1 MGWSAEERPLPEAAA
16 ARIRDGFLD
25 YGAEFRRLTLQ
36 ARARFEQR
44 DWSGGRRDAVAR
56 LGLYRSAVGAV
67 VGVVQTR
74 LGPRAHDR
82 SLWRAIRADYARLVA
97 ERHDAEIART
107 FFNSITRQAFSTVG
121 VDADVEFGG
130 RDLGTGEMIP
140 AGAGSGRATPA
151 EVTNAHGVPSMA
163 AMQEA
168 RASTAF
174 DSVVQTFVRHRS
186 IQDLVREILQRFRFG
201 VGYEDL
207 ERDAQLVAREIES
220 YAPRVGVRAIEVA
233 QPVFYRNKG
242 AYLVGRVRSYEGN
255 LPLVLALLNP
265 DGQVVVDAVLLAE
278 HEVSIVFSFTH
289 SHFLVA
295 TERPG
300 ALVRFLRALMP
311 HKPVDELFNS
321 IGYSKHGKTELYRAL
336 RRHLESSDDQFEL
349 ARGARGMVMIV
360 FTMPSYDVVFKIIRD
375 RFLPPKTTTRRQ
387 VMEKYHLVFQHD
399 RAGRLVGA
407 QEFEHLAFAR
417 SRFTPELL
425 GELQEHARD
434 TVAVDG
440 DRVVIHHLY
449 TERRVTPLDLYLRE
463 AQAADAVEA
472 VLDYGEAL
480 RDLAATNI
488 FPGDLLLK
496 NFGVTR
502 HRRVVFYDYD
512 ELCLLTD
519 CNFRYLPAPA
529 NDEEEWA
536 GEPWF
541 YASDRDVFPEEFG
554 HFLEIRGPLRDAF
567 VAVHGDILSVSFWD
581 RMQAAQR
588 QGQILDLFP
597 YPRERRLHS

>member
-1 MGWSAEERPLPEAAA
+1 VSWSAEERPLPEAAA
-16 ARIRDGFLD
+16 VRIRGGFLD
-25 YGAEFRRLTLQ
+25 HGAEFRRLTLQ

-44 DWSGGRRDAVAR
+44 DWIGGRRDAVAR

-67 VGVVQTR
+67 VDAVQAW

-107 FFNSITRQAFSTVG
+107 FFNSVTRHVFSTVG
-121 VDADVEFGG
+121 VDPEVEFGG
-130 RDLGTGEMIP
+130 REFGTGEMLGMASARSLP
-140 AGAGSGRATPA
+140 DEMTSLATPA
-151 EVTNAHGVPSMA
+151 TP
-163 AMQEA
+163 MQET

-174 DSVVQTFVRHRS
+174 DSVVQTFVRQRS
-186 IQDLVREILQRFRFG
+186 IQDLVREILQRYRFG

-233 QPVFYRNKG
+233 QPVFYRNKA

-265 DGQVVVDAVLLAE
+265 EGRVRVDAVLLAE
-278 HEVSIVFSFTH
+278 HEVSVVFSYTR

-300 ALVRFLRALMP
+300 TLVRFLRALMP
-311 HKPVDELFNS
+311 HKPVDELFTA
-321 IGYSKHGKTELYRAL
+321 IGYSKHGKTELFRAL

-360 FTMPSYDVVFKIIRD
+360 FTMPSYDIVFKIIRD

-399 RAGRLVGA
+399 RAGRLVDA
-407 QEFEHLAFAR
+407 QEFEHLAFGR

-425 GELQEHARD
+425 RELQEQARD
-434 TVAVDG
+434 TVEVED

-463 AQAADAVEA
+463 ARAADAVEA

-480 RDLAATNI
+480 RELAANNI

-502 HRRVVFYDYD
+502 NRRVVFYDYD

-519 CNFRYLPAPA
+519 CNFRHLPPA
-529 NDEEEWA
+529 SDEEEWA

-541 YASDRDVFPEEFG
+541 YAGDNDVFPEEFG
-554 HFLEIRGPLRDAF
+554 HFLEIRGALRDAF
-567 VAVHGDILSVSFWD
+567 TAVHGDLLTVSFWD
-581 RMQAAQR
+581 SMQAAQR
-588 QGQILDLFP
+588 EGQILDLFP
-597 YPRERRLHS
+597 YPRERRLHG